1 MAEICL
7 MEHII
12 ALLDLK
18 TIMGGITRT
27 IIRYTFLVLIVAQ
40 KTTMTIGHQKKKRT
54 TPSHPV

>member
-1 MAEICL
+1 